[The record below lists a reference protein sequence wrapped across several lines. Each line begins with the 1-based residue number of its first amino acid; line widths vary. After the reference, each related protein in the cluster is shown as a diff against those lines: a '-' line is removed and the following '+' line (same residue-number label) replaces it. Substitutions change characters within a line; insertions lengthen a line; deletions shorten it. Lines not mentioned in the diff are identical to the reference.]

1 MSGYAQAGAL
11 GAAAG
16 LAFALIWL
24 RVVPPGTNRRFW
36 SAMGGLAREMLRVD
50 EPSLFLALYRRLG
63 RLLGG
68 YLARNLGGILVA
80 CLPMAAIVLAATALM
95 PPRSATCS
103 STGYCLLLES
113 LAFEVTEVAPAPG
126 EPAYRITRAERSAA
140 NPFWPFLS
148 DPEAVFFGAFVLST
162 IAGLLWR
169 NPRPSLKPA
178 TTP

>member
-1 MSGYAQAGAL
+1 MLGYVQAGAL

-16 LAFALIWL
+16 LAFAWIWL
-24 RVVPPGTNRRFW
+24 RLVPPGTNRRFW
-36 SAMGGLAREMLRVD
+36 SAMAGLTREMLRVE
-50 EPSLFLALYRRLG
+50 EPSVFLGIYRRLG
-63 RLLGG
+63 RLLAG

-80 CLPMAAIVLAATALM
+80 CLPMVAIVLVATALM
-95 PPRSATCS
+95 PPRSAACS
-103 STGYCLLLES
+103 STGYCLVLES
-113 LAFEVTEVAPAPG
+113 LAFDVTEVAPAPG
-126 EPAYRITRAERSAA
+126 EPAYRITRAEPEGG